1 MTAEEFLEIKE
12 PNTIIVPKE
21 WLIEFA
27 KYHVEQALKASH
39 SNFQLPEEEIEFTL
53 NAYPL
58 ENIK

>member
-1 MTAEEFLEIKE
+1 MTAEEFLKKSDNAFYADDMIA
-12 PNTIIVPKE
+12 
-21 WLIEFA
+21 FA
-27 KYHVEQALKASH
+27 KYHVELALKASH